1 MYIPD
6 GVDAVGLC
14 EREKESGCAVV
25 FRETDEMSIVWCHWD
40 EWSCRNKHRTE
51 SAVSHTSQSTE
62 YMQQFICCSTL
73 RFYYVNVKIH
83 NTKSPKILALFVAWP
98 QSVLAQL

>member
-62 YMQQFICCSTL
+62 CMRQFYMLLYTSLLLCECKNSQ
-73 RFYYVNVKIH
+73 H
-83 NTKSPKILALFVAWP
+83 
-98 QSVLAQL
+98 